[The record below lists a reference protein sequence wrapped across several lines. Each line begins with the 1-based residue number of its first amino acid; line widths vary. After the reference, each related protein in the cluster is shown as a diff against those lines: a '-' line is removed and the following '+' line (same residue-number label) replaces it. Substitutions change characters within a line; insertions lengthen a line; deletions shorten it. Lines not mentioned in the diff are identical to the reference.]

1 MQNYRASNR
10 VPFAGFIL
18 LVLVGVAVAIG
29 AGLLLWAAENILNI
43 YLIVVFPLAAA
54 AIVGGVLGLVV
65 RAGKVRSPLF
75 ATLIGL
81 LAGLLMYGTYQF
93 AGYYITFRNDM
104 RTAFI
109 ENARRTLNDAA
120 LDREIDARLEDE
132 VGTGGFIG
140 FLQLVAREGFS
151 ITRSFSSSSSSSSGV
166 DLEGTGVWVYWGIEL
181 IVIVIITAALA
192 RKPATEPFDE
202 DDNVW
207 YGAQELIGVTSSK
220 ARKPLID
227 ALESGDFRGAGG
239 MLTVE
244 DIKYPR
250 TELYVRRSPV
260 VNAMPQDV
268 FVSVNQAQRRGRTN
282 TVKTGVITPTE
293 LDWLTGAMQGV
304 SRPAAPPAQRST
316 GSAPS
321 DRFEF

>member
-1 MQNYRASNR
+1 MQTYRASNHI
-10 VPFAGFIL
+10 PFGGFIL

-29 AGLLLWAAENILNI
+29 AGLLLWAAENLLNI

-75 ATLIGL
+75 AALVGL

-93 AGYYITFRNDM
+93 AGYYITFRNDA
-104 RTAFI
+104 REAYI
-109 ENARRTLNDAA
+109 ENTGRTPTDEALNRE
-120 LDREIDARLEDE
+120 LDGLLEDE
-132 VGTGGFIG
+132 VGAGGFIG
-140 FLQLVAREGFS
+140 YLQLVAREGFS
-151 ITRSFSSSSSSSSGV
+151 ITRSFSSSSSSSGV

-181 IVIVIITAALA
+181 LVIVIITAALA

-304 SRPAAPPAQRST
+304 SRTAAPPTQRST

>member
-29 AGLLLWAAENILNI
+29 AGLLLWAAENLLNI

-75 ATLIGL
+75 AALVGL

-93 AGYYITFRNDM
+93 AGYYITFRNDA
-104 RTAFI
+104 REAYI
-109 ENARRTLNDAA
+109 ENTGRTPTDEALNRE
-120 LDREIDARLEDE
+120 LDGLLEDE
-132 VGTGGFIG
+132 VGAGGFIG
-140 FLQLVAREGFS
+140 YLQLVAREGFS
-151 ITRSFSSSSSSSSGV
+151 ITRSFSSSSSSSGV

-181 IVIVIITAALA
+181 LVIVIITAALA